1 MVKDLLNQVWVCVKR
16 YIILTLSQFKTK
28 LNKNHL
34 AKISIHMDGRCCST
48 LKFEKWN
55 VICYNTFVNF
65 LSWNQRWTVKMLPSQ
80 ELNINQGEHD
90 CFEAGTIL
98 NEQLKNY
105 FQKLCCMFTFAFE
118 SATFSWLLLFI
129 TKYRASSK
137 KSSTST
143 LFFCL
148 DEALATLLL
157 MWRLSVDELSL
168 SSLDWAPS
176 IGDVAFLF
184 LLFTLDFF
192 SCSLSSASLRFSI
205 KRKSQLL

>member
-1 MVKDLLNQVWVCVKR
+1 MIN
-16 YIILTLSQFKTK
+16 SQNVTK
-28 LNKNHL
+28 SGTNHKPRK
-34 AKISIHMDGRCCST
+34 A
-48 LKFEKWN
+48 
-55 VICYNTFVNF
+55 
-65 LSWNQRWTVKMLPSQ
+65 
-80 ELNINQGEHD
+80 
-90 CFEAGTIL
+90 CFEVGTIL
-98 NEQLKNY
+98 NEQLKKY

-168 SSLDWAPS
+168 SSLDWIPS
-176 IGDVAFLF
+176 AGDVAFLF

-205 KRKSQLL
+205 KEKVSYFKKVALHFIKIMPSLFVISFNLTPSFVINAKMKERF

>member
-1 MVKDLLNQVWVCVKR
+1 MINSENV
-16 YIILTLSQFKTK
+16 TK
-28 LNKNHL
+28 SRTCHKPRK
-34 AKISIHMDGRCCST
+34 A
-48 LKFEKWN
+48 
-55 VICYNTFVNF
+55 
-65 LSWNQRWTVKMLPSQ
+65 
-80 ELNINQGEHD
+80 
-90 CFEAGTIL
+90 CFEVGTIL
-98 NEQLKNY
+98 NEQLKKY

-168 SSLDWAPS
+168 SSLDWVPS

-205 KRKSQLL
+205 KRKSQLLQKSGIVFIKTMPSLFAISFNLTPSFVINAKMKETFLAGMVANLTSTVWTP

>member
-1 MVKDLLNQVWVCVKR
+1 MIN
-16 YIILTLSQFKTK
+16 SQNVTK
-28 LNKNHL
+28 SG
-34 AKISIHMDGRCCST
+34 AKHKPR
-48 LKFEKWN
+48 KA
-55 VICYNTFVNF
+55 
-65 LSWNQRWTVKMLPSQ
+65 
-80 ELNINQGEHD
+80 
-90 CFEAGTIL
+90 CFEVETIL
-98 NEQLKNY
+98 NEQLKKY

-168 SSLDWAPS
+168 SSLDWVPS
-176 IGDVAFLF
+176 AGDVAFLF

-205 KRKSQLL
+205 KEKVSYFKKVALHFIKIMPSLFVISFNLTPSFVINAKMKERF

>member
-1 MVKDLLNQVWVCVKR
+1 MINSENV
-16 YIILTLSQFKTK
+16 TK
-28 LNKNHL
+28 SRTCHKPRK
-34 AKISIHMDGRCCST
+34 A
-48 LKFEKWN
+48 
-55 VICYNTFVNF
+55 
-65 LSWNQRWTVKMLPSQ
+65 
-80 ELNINQGEHD
+80 
-90 CFEAGTIL
+90 CFEVGTIL
-98 NEQLKNY
+98 NEQLKKY

-168 SSLDWAPS
+168 SSLDWVPS

-205 KRKSQLL
+205 KRKSQLLQKSGIVFIKTMPSLFAISFNLTPSFVINAKMKETFLAGTVANLTSTVWTP

>member
-1 MVKDLLNQVWVCVKR
+1 MINSENV
-16 YIILTLSQFKTK
+16 TK
-28 LNKNHL
+28 SRTCHKPRK
-34 AKISIHMDGRCCST
+34 A
-48 LKFEKWN
+48 
-55 VICYNTFVNF
+55 
-65 LSWNQRWTVKMLPSQ
+65 
-80 ELNINQGEHD
+80 
-90 CFEAGTIL
+90 CFEVGTIL
-98 NEQLKNY
+98 NEQLKKY

-168 SSLDWAPS
+168 SSLDWVPS

-205 KRKSQLL
+205 KRKSQLLQKSGIAFIKIMPSLFAISFNLTPSFVINAKMKETFLAGTVANLTSTVWTP